1 MGGQYT
7 ALWHSMDDA
16 QRIRVGLLVPPGR
29 IRSRLPQSYIINYS
43 AFILER
49 IYC

>member
-16 QRIRVGLLVPPGR
+16 QRMRVGLLVPPGR
-29 IRSRLPQSYIINYS
+29 IRNLPQSYIINYC